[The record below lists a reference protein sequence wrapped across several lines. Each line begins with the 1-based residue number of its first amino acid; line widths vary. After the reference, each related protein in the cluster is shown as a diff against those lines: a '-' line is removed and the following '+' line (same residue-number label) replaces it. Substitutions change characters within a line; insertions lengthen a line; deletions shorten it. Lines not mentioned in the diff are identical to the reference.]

1 MPGVT
6 VKEPAAPMFKRHYT
20 IRKSPYLVSLI
31 LLLATTTLTLLN
43 IYVPQLVHVIVRS
56 PGPTQF
62 ETRYGLYRRCTR
74 SMPVPNSTFLQP
86 SHPLDGSGLSYENL
100 FGIEGPIGGGPK
112 EGDGNGWVCQPF
124 PTRSECQQFGEKFC
138 VLWSTSGYAA
148 QLSLVPCLASLISLL
163 FIFLHRGQRTARA
176 KARRQQWKL
185 VSGTMIVHC
194 ILQILSIALI
204 LHVFRTDE
212 RFETKGSHLDQAFW
226 YGIASA
232 IISGIMALLLTYT
245 ALAARAGQQWAA
257 GKSARK
263 ARRHRRTRSGRVVP
277 VPEGT
282 QIPPEE
288 VVTVGEV
295 HAAQEEVTE
304 RTGLLAGQEGIV
316 AGGQSGGE
324 RATDS
329 AV

>member
-1 MPGVT
+1 MPGHVRHS
-6 VKEPAAPMFKRHYT
+6 APPVMKRHYT
-20 IRKSPYLVSLI
+20 MRKSPYLVSLI
-31 LLLATTTLTLLN
+31 FLLAATTLTLLN
-43 IYVPQLVHVIVRS
+43 IYVPSLLHVIVRN

-74 SMPVPNSTFLQP
+74 STPVANSTFLQP
-86 SHPLDGSGLSYENL
+86 SLPPITGQTFQGWDL
-100 FGIEGPIGGGPK
+100 GPINGPVY
-112 EGDGNGWVCQPF
+112 GDGDGWVCQAF

-185 VSGTMIVHC
+185 VSGTMVIHC
-194 ILQILSIALI
+194 LLQILSIALI

-212 RFETKGSHLDQAFW
+212 RFEAKGSHLDQSFY
-226 YGIASA
+226 YGVSSA
-232 IISGIMALLLTYT
+232 IVSGVMAILLTFT
-245 ALAARAGQQWAA
+245 ALAARAGMPWAA
-257 GKSARK
+257 GKSAK
-263 ARRHRRTRSGRVVP
+263 HAKRHKRTRSGKVIAVP
-277 VPEGT
+277 AGT
-282 QIPPEE
+282 EIPPEQ

-295 HAAQEEVTE
+295 RAAQEAVGET
-304 RTGLLAGQEGIV
+304 TGLLDGQEGGA
-316 AGGQSGGE
+316 AGGRGGE

-329 AV
+329 SV